1 MTLLRVHALAA
12 IVFVVAVV
20 VQIFLAGAA
29 LAQLGGSGNFAT
41 HIEFGYTWIGIA
53 ALVLLI
59 TALVA
64 RRPRREIGIAAL
76 IFVLYVV
83 QTILPNFRSSA
94 SFIAALHPLN
104 AAILLALA
112 VWYARRTWQAS
123 MAS

>member
-123 MAS
+123 MVS

>member
-1 MTLLRVHALAA
+1 MTLLRVHALSA